1 MSTTTMSSSAVSS
14 MLTARGSSVGG
25 APDASSRNS
34 RLPPN
39 LDDLDWDKEDE
50 ESFEVPDFHF
60 DWGVAKEKPQADPG
74 GGNEHPG
81 KIDRAVN
88 RHLAQSRTVQQS
100 RPSSQTPPSALSHS
114 TVASASTSHLLESR
128 QASSSPR
135 DAPGSNAIVFDG
147 SGSTRFRSTSIA
159 EDMASSSGSG
169 GSGRIYGARSFQRVV
184 SAPVQKTNPQNEE
197 LPGLHLR
204 SSTSLATNPA
214 THTASMRSTL
224 PQGNS
229 TAHDIASTWTTP
241 GVSERVLP
249 RTTTASTRRI
259 AGLARFGGPAR
270 RVALTSDL
278 ERPDEEERDSSPAL
292 IGSPEPLDPKPPSPD
307 TMRPKASQDRSPSQ
321 LYRSSPPPTSRLL
334 PIPVIKEEIDES
346 STYNPA
352 GQSESSRRV
361 SPPFERRVH
370 RYMGEQENG
379 FAAQD
384 QAKVNSHSI
393 ASRVLSHP
401 LHPAQ
406 TLPVP
411 ASPPK
416 AERRETNANAATAY
430 PQQSELRPAPPPP
443 ISDARS
449 ASESAPAYAA
459 VSTQSGKRS
468 YVVNG
473 APYERIGILGK
484 GGSSRV
490 YSVMCPTKRTIYAL
504 KRVALDKA
512 DEETYQ
518 SYTNEIELLKRLR
531 GHDRVIQLI
540 DHQIIFGQSNR
551 PKILMMIMECGE
563 IDFSMLLDEQR
574 GKPLNMN
581 FVGLYWEQML
591 EAVQAVHQEN
601 VVHTDLK
608 PANFVLVKGR
618 LKIIDFGIA
627 KAIANDTVNIQRD
640 QQIGTVNYMSPEAIQ
655 RMNNQKVLK
664 LSYPSDVWSLGCILY
679 QMIYGS
685 PPFNHITGGPLPKM
699 TAIANPSHVISFP
712 LMAKPQATMTRN
724 GQMTD
729 PSSLAV
735 RVNPA
740 ALDTMKRCLAYRK
753 EERLTIP
760 ELLNHHFLRPQ
771 SFGVPPGAT
780 SITSAQM
787 RVLVDWVLNE
797 RGLPK
802 LSLSDRTAEDL
813 FDQLKDQNSLPDL

>member
-74 GGNEHPG
+74 GGKEHPG

-197 LPGLHLR
+197 LPVSLGPKHGWCCISEAPQGLHLR

-292 IGSPEPLDPKPPSPD
+292 IG
-307 TMRPKASQDRSPSQ
+307 
-321 LYRSSPPPTSRLL
+321 
-334 PIPVIKEEIDES
+334 
-346 STYNPA
+346 
-352 GQSESSRRV
+352 
-361 SPPFERRVH
+361 
-370 RYMGEQENG
+370 
-379 FAAQD
+379 
-384 QAKVNSHSI
+384 
-393 ASRVLSHP
+393 
-401 LHPAQ
+401 
-406 TLPVP
+406 
-411 ASPPK
+411 
-416 AERRETNANAATAY
+416 
-430 PQQSELRPAPPPP
+430 
-443 ISDARS
+443 
-449 ASESAPAYAA
+449 
-459 VSTQSGKRS
+459 
-468 YVVNG
+468 
-473 APYERIGILGK
+473 
-484 GGSSRV
+484 
-490 YSVMCPTKRTIYAL
+490 
-504 KRVALDKA
+504 
-512 DEETYQ
+512 
-518 SYTNEIELLKRLR
+518 
-531 GHDRVIQLI
+531 
-540 DHQIIFGQSNR
+540 
-551 PKILMMIMECGE
+551 
-563 IDFSMLLDEQR
+563 
-574 GKPLNMN
+574 
-581 FVGLYWEQML
+581 
-591 EAVQAVHQEN
+591 
-601 VVHTDLK
+601 
-608 PANFVLVKGR
+608 
-618 LKIIDFGIA
+618 
-627 KAIANDTVNIQRD
+627 
-640 QQIGTVNYMSPEAIQ
+640 
-655 RMNNQKVLK
+655 
-664 LSYPSDVWSLGCILY
+664 
-679 QMIYGS
+679 
-685 PPFNHITGGPLPKM
+685 
-699 TAIANPSHVISFP
+699 
-712 LMAKPQATMTRN
+712 
-724 GQMTD
+724 
-729 PSSLAV
+729 
-735 RVNPA
+735 
-740 ALDTMKRCLAYRK
+740 
-753 EERLTIP
+753 
-760 ELLNHHFLRPQ
+760 
-771 SFGVPPGAT
+771 
-780 SITSAQM
+780 
-787 RVLVDWVLNE
+787 
-797 RGLPK
+797 
-802 LSLSDRTAEDL
+802 
-813 FDQLKDQNSLPDL
+813 QNCR